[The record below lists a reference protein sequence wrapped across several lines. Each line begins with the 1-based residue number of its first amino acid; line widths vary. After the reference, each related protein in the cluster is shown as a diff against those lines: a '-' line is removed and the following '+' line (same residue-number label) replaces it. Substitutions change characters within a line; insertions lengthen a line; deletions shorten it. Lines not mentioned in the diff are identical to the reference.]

1 MSKKVVA
8 IIGRPNVGKSTF
20 FNMLVGENLSIT
32 SDEAGVTR
40 DRVFADATWRGVKFQ
55 LVDTGGI
62 EPVTDNVIM
71 KSMRRQAELAMDMA
85 DVILFV
91 TDFRTGLTP
100 VDEEIAQ
107 MLRKTKKPVILVC
120 NKVDTVGAPPD
131 DIYEFYSL
139 GLGEPY
145 SVSSIA
151 KLGVGEVLD
160 AVYYR
165 FGEIEESA
173 EEDENIK
180 VAIIG
185 KPNVGKSSLTN
196 AILGEERAIVSDIAG
211 TTRDAIDTKFE
222 NKFGKYTIIDT
233 AGIRKR
239 NKIYDNVE
247 KYSIIKAKSAIDRA
261 DVALIVIDATE
272 GVTEQDEKIAGFAHE
287 KGKAMIIVIN
297 KWDLIEKDNSTLKE
311 YTKKV
316 REHFKFMSYA
326 PIITL
331 SAVTGQRL
339 DKLFELIEKVY
350 KANNFRV
357 TTGVLNDVIIEAM
370 AIHPAPTDKGRRLK
384 IYYSTQVK
392 SAPPTFVLFVNNK
405 DLAHFSY
412 IRYLENELRKR
423 FDLEGTPINIIV
435 REKDKKDKK
444 EDN

>member
-62 EPVTDNVIM
+62 EPVTDNVIV

-91 TDFRTGLTP
+91 TDLKSGLTP

-107 MLRKTKKPVILVC
+107 MLRKTKKPIILVC

-131 DIYEFYSL
+131 DIYELYNL

-145 SVSSIA
+145 PVSSIA

-160 AVYYR
+160 AVYYS
-165 FGEIEESA
+165 FGDVESSEE
-173 EEDENIK
+173 EEQDIK

-196 AILGEERAIVSDIAG
+196 AILGEERAIVSDVAG
-211 TTRDAIDTKFE
+211 TTRDAIDTRFE

-233 AGIRKR
+233 AGIRRK
-239 NKIYDNVE
+239 NKIYDNIE

-297 KWDLIEKDNSTLKE
+297 KWDLIDKDNSTLKE

-331 SAVTGQRL
+331 SAKTHQRL
-339 DKLFELIEKVY
+339 DKLFELIQKVRA
-350 KANNFRV
+350 ANNFRV

-412 IRYLENELRKR
+412 TRYLENEIRKR

-435 REKDKKDKK
+435 REKGKK
-444 EDN
+444 EE

>member
-62 EPVTDNVIM
+62 EPVTDNVIV

-91 TDFRTGLTP
+91 TDLKSGLTP

-107 MLRKTKKPVILVC
+107 MLRKTKKPIILVC

-131 DIYEFYSL
+131 DIYELYNL

-145 SVSSIA
+145 PVSSIA

-160 AVYYR
+160 AVYYS
-165 FGEIEESA
+165 FGDVESSEE
-173 EEDENIK
+173 EEQDIK

-196 AILGEERAIVSDIAG
+196 AILGEERAIVSDVAG
-211 TTRDAIDTKFE
+211 TTRDAIDTRFE

-233 AGIRKR
+233 AGIRRK
-239 NKIYDNVE
+239 NKIYDNIE

-261 DVALIVIDATE
+261 DVALIAIDATE

-297 KWDLIEKDNSTLKE
+297 KWDLIDKDNSTLKE

-316 REHFKFMSYA
+316 REHFKFMPYA

-331 SAVTGQRL
+331 SAKTHQRL
-339 DKLFELIEKVY
+339 DKLFELIQKVHA
-350 KANNFRV
+350 ANNFRV

-412 IRYLENELRKR
+412 IRYLENEIRKR

-435 REKDKKDKK
+435 REKGKK
-444 EDN
+444 EE

>member
-20 FNMLVGENLSIT
+20 FNMLVGEQLSIT
-32 SDEAGVTR
+32 SDEPGVTR
-40 DRVFADATWRGVKFQ
+40 DRIFADVEWRGTKFQ

-62 EPVTDNVIM
+62 EDITDDVII

-85 DVILFV
+85 DVILFITDLKTGV
-91 TDFRTGLTP
+91 TATDM
-100 VDEEIAQ
+100 EIAQ
-107 MLRKTKKPVILVC
+107 MLRRTNKPIILVC
-120 NKVDTVGAPPD
+120 NKVDNVGAPPD
-131 DIYEFYSL
+131 DIYELYNL
-139 GLGEPY
+139 GLGEPFA
-145 SVSSIA
+145 VSSIA

-160 AVYYR
+160 AIYEN
-165 FGEIEESA
+165 FTGNIMA
-173 EEDENIK
+173 EEEEKDIK

-196 AILGEERAIVSDIAG
+196 AILGEDRAIVSDVAG
-211 TTRDAIDTKFE
+211 TTRDAIDTPFE
-222 NKFGKYTIIDT
+222 NKHGKYTFIDT
-233 AGIRKR
+233 AGIRKK
-239 NKIYDNVE
+239 NKIYNDIE

-287 KGKAMIIVIN
+287 KGKAMIIVVN
-297 KWDLIEKDNSTLKE
+297 KWDLIEKTDMTLNQ
-311 YTKKV
+311 YSKKV

-331 SAVTGQRL
+331 SAKTHQRI
-339 DKLFELIEKVY
+339 DKLFEVINKVHT
-350 KANNFRV
+350 ANNLRI

-384 IYYSTQVK
+384 IYYATEVK
-392 SAPPTFVLFVNNK
+392 VAPPTFVLFVNNK
-405 DLAHFSY
+405 ELAHFSY
-412 IRYLENELRKR
+412 IRYLENEIRKR

-435 REKDKKDKK
+435 REKGKK
-444 EDN
+444 ED

>member
-32 SDEAGVTR
+32 SDQPGVTR
-40 DRVFADATWRGVKFQ
+40 DRIFADVEWRGTKFQ

-62 EPVTDNVIM
+62 EEVTDDVIV

-91 TDFRTGLTP
+91 TDLKSGITP
-100 VDEEIAQ
+100 VDNEIAQ
-107 MLRKTKKPVILVC
+107 MLRRTRKPVVLVC

-131 DIYEFYSL
+131 EIYELYNL

-145 SVSSIA
+145 AISSIA
-151 KLGVGEVLD
+151 KLGIGEVLD
-160 AVYYR
+160 AVYDN
-165 FGEIEESA
+165 FGQMQELEE
-173 EEDENIK
+173 EEKDIK

-196 AILGEERAIVSDIAG
+196 AILGEERAIVSSVAG
-211 TTRDAIDTKFE
+211 TTRDAIDTEFE

-233 AGIRKR
+233 AGIRRK
-239 NKIYDNVE
+239 NKIYDDIE

-287 KGKAMIIVIN
+287 KGKAMVIVIN
-297 KWDLIEKDNSTLKE
+297 KWDLIDKDNTTLKE

-331 SAVTGQRL
+331 SAVTGQRIE
-339 DKLFELIEKVY
+339 KLFEIINKAY
-350 KANNFRV
+350 AANNFRV

-370 AIHPAPTDKGRRLK
+370 ALHPAPTDKGRRLK

-392 SAPPTFVLFVNNK
+392 AAPPTFVLFVNNK

-435 REKDKKDKK
+435 REKGKK
-444 EDN
+444 EE

>member
-40 DRVFADATWRGVKFQ
+40 DRVFADVTWRGVKFQ

-62 EPVTDNVIM
+62 EPVTDNVIV

-91 TDFRTGLTP
+91 TDLKSGLTP

-107 MLRKTKKPVILVC
+107 MLRKTKKPIILVC

-131 DIYEFYSL
+131 DIYELYNL

-145 SVSSIA
+145 PVSSIA

-160 AVYYR
+160 AVYYS
-165 FGEIEESA
+165 FGDVESSEE
-173 EEDENIK
+173 EEQDIK

-196 AILGEERAIVSDIAG
+196 AILGEERAIVSDVAG

-233 AGIRKR
+233 AGIRRK
-239 NKIYDNVE
+239 NKIYDNIE

-297 KWDLIEKDNSTLKE
+297 KWDLIDKDNSTLKE
-311 YTKKV
+311 YTRKV

-331 SAVTGQRL
+331 SAKTYQRL
-339 DKLFELIEKVY
+339 DKLFELIQKVHT
-350 KANNFRV
+350 ANNFRV

-412 IRYLENELRKR
+412 TRYLENEIRKR

-435 REKDKKDKK
+435 REKGKK
-444 EDN
+444 EE

>member
-40 DRVFADATWRGVKFQ
+40 DRVFADVTWRGVKFQ

-62 EPVTDNVIM
+62 EPVTDNVIV

-91 TDFRTGLTP
+91 TDLKSGLTP

-107 MLRKTKKPVILVC
+107 MLRKTKKPIILVC

-131 DIYEFYSL
+131 DIYELYNL

-145 SVSSIA
+145 PVSSIA

-160 AVYYR
+160 AVYYS
-165 FGEIEESA
+165 FGDVESSEE
-173 EEDENIK
+173 EEQDIK

-196 AILGEERAIVSDIAG
+196 AILGEERAIVSDVAG

-233 AGIRKR
+233 AGIRRKNR
-239 NKIYDNVE
+239 IYDDIE

-297 KWDLIEKDNSTLKE
+297 KWDLIDKDNSTLKE

-331 SAVTGQRL
+331 SAKTHQRL
-339 DKLFELIEKVY
+339 DKLFELIQKVHT
-350 KANNFRV
+350 ANNFRV

-412 IRYLENELRKR
+412 TRYLENEIRKR

-435 REKDKKDKK
+435 REKGKK
-444 EDN
+444 EE

>member
-40 DRVFADATWRGVKFQ
+40 DRVFADVTWRDVKFQ

-62 EPVTDNVIM
+62 EPVTDNVIV

-91 TDFRTGLTP
+91 TDFKTGLTP

-131 DIYEFYSL
+131 DIYELYSL

-145 SVSSIA
+145 PVSSIA

-160 AVYYR
+160 AVYYS
-165 FGEIEESA
+165 FGEMEESTEE
-173 EEDENIK
+173 EEDIK

-233 AGIRKR
+233 AGIRRK
-239 NKIYDNVE
+239 NKIYDNIE

-339 DKLFELIEKVY
+339 DKLFELIQKVHA
-350 KANNFRV
+350 ANNFRV

-435 REKDKKDKK
+435 REKGKK